1 MDKQKQIDKLQN
13 HQPHVA
19 IGTPGRILDM
29 IKGYDLVPSS
39 VRHFVVDEADMT
51 LDMGFLETVDAI
63 ASSFPDHLQMAV
75 FSATIPQKLEPFLRK
90 YMDNPTTIELKPQ
103 SVIADTVENILIA
116 AKGRDKN
123 ELIYQLV
130 TMGHPFLVL
139 IFANTKTSVDAIH
152 DFLKHQGLKV
162 AKIHGGIQPRERRRV
177 MKDVADL
184 KYQYVVAT
192 DLAARGIDI
201 KGVSMVINAEIPRD
215 NEFFIHRVGR
225 TGRNGMAG
233 TAVTLYEPG
242 QEDQI
247 AELEHMGIK
256 FAPKM
261 IKNGELVDTYD
272 RNRRVHRK
280 PKQEDTSLAIR
291 GLVKKAKQKHM
302 PNYRKKIRTA
312 VLLERKRNTKIARRQ
327 ALLAEK
333 RKNRKRG

>member
-1 MDKQKQIDKLQN
+1 
-13 HQPHVA
+13 
-19 IGTPGRILDM
+19 
-29 IKGYDLVPSS
+29 
-39 VRHFVVDEADMT
+39 
-51 LDMGFLETVDAI
+51 
-63 ASSFPDHLQMAV
+63 
-75 FSATIPQKLEPFLRK
+75 
-90 YMDNPTTIELKPQ
+90 
-103 SVIADTVENILIA
+103 
-116 AKGRDKN
+116 
-123 ELIYQLV
+123 
-130 TMGHPFLVL
+130 
-139 IFANTKTSVDAIH
+139 
-152 DFLKHQGLKV
+152 
-162 AKIHGGIQPRERRRV
+162 GGIQPRERRRV